1 MTRSIFAAAAT
12 LVLAACG
19 GSSTGL
25 GQSGHCSVTLSGAQT
40 GTYDCQTAFA
50 AWDSSKNQGSFG
62 FQVAQSGTAPGIVA
76 AITFPGEPHSA
87 TFSQSDTGASGGV
100 IVSGASS
107 SYWIAS
113 SDASST
119 QGTYSLKL
127 TGVSSAYSNSS
138 GKTYSTT
145 GTVDGTLPAASGSG
159 ASGTVTL
166 HATF

>member
-1 MTRSIFAAAAT
+1 M
-12 LVLAACG
+12 
-19 GSSTGL
+19 
-25 GQSGHCSVTLSGAQT
+25 
-40 GTYDCQTAFA
+40 
-50 AWDSSKNQGSFG
+50 
-62 FQVAQSGTAPGIVA
+62 
-76 AITFPGEPHSA
+76 
-87 TFSQSDTGASGGV
+87 